1 MAKRLQR
8 PQNKR
13 RSAAVI
19 AVAAA
24 VALASVAVAVMLRRA
39 EVQSYFTPAVV
50 TCAVHE
56 KVNGAEVTGSA
67 ASGSVMLL
75 IVIFSY
81 PAFRDST
88 AENTGSTTVFLRLR
102 LSACWVDAEG
112 KTTGTPSTPPQITL
126 QQNWLDGGDG
136 LYYYALPVE
145 PRQSTTVLCE
155 PMRMGTSVSP
165 TGAAVY
171 QQITVLAEAVQAL
184 PEKAAQ
190 EAWGVTVENERI
202 TAVK

>member
-24 VALASVAVAVMLRRA
+24 VALVSVAVAFMLRRA
-39 EVQSYFTPAVV
+39 EAKIDFTPAIV

-56 KVNGAEVTGSA
+56 KVNGVEYTA
-67 ASGSVMLL
+67 AQSPVAGSVKSD
-75 IVIFSY
+75 I
-81 PAFRDST
+81 T

-112 KTTGTPSTPPQITL
+112 KTTGTPSALPQITL
-126 QQNWLDGGDG
+126 RQNWLDAGDG

-145 PRQSTTVLCE
+145 PEQSTTVLCE
-155 PMRMGTSVSP
+155 PMQMRTFVSP

-184 PEKAAQ
+184 PGKAAQ
-190 EAWGVTVENERI
+190 EAWGVTVKNERI

>member
-1 MAKRLQR
+1 M
-8 PQNKR
+8 
-13 RSAAVI
+13 I
-19 AVAAA
+19 AVTAA
-24 VALASVAVAVMLRRA
+24 VALASVAVAFMLRQA
-39 EVQSYFTPAVV
+39 EVQSDFTPAVV

-56 KVNGAEVTGSA
+56 KVNGVEYTA
-67 ASGSVMLL
+67 AQSPVAGSVKPD
-75 IVIFSY
+75 I
-81 PAFRDST
+81 T
-88 AENTGSTTVFLRLR
+88 AKNTGDTTVFLRLR

-112 KTTGTPSTPPQITL
+112 KTTGTPSALPQITL
-126 QQNWLDGGDG
+126 RQNWLDGGNG

-145 PRQSTTVLCE
+145 PGQSTTALCE

-184 PEKAAQ
+184 PEMAAQ
-190 EAWGVTVENERI
+190 EARGVTVENGRI

>member
-24 VALASVAVAVMLRRA
+24 VALASVAVAFMLRRA
-39 EVQSYFTPAVV
+39 EAQINFTPAVV

-67 ASGSVMLL
+67 ASGSVKSD
-75 IVIFSY
+75 I
-81 PAFRDST
+81 T

-102 LSACWVDAEG
+102 LSACWVDGTG
-112 KTTGTPSTPPQITL
+112 KVTGTPSALPQITL
-126 QQNWLDGGDG
+126 RQNWLDGGDG
-136 LYYYALPVE
+136 LYYYTLPVE
-145 PRQSTTVLCE
+145 PEQSTTVLCE

-184 PEKAAQ
+184 PENAAQ

>member
-13 RSAAVI
+13 RWAAVI

-24 VALASVAVAVMLRRA
+24 VALASVAVAFMLRRA
-39 EVQSYFTPAVV
+39 EVQSDFTPAVV

-56 KVNGAEVTGSA
+56 KVNGVEYTA
-67 ASGSVMLL
+67 AQSPVAGSVKSD
-75 IVIFSY
+75 I
-81 PAFRDST
+81 T
-88 AENTGSTTVFLRLR
+88 AKNTGDTTVFLRLR
-102 LSACWVDAEG
+102 LSACWVDGTG
-112 KTTGTPSTPPQITL
+112 KVTGTPSALPQIML
-126 QQNWLDGGDG
+126 RQNWLDGGNG

-145 PRQSTTVLCE
+145 PGQSTTVLCE
-155 PMRMGTSVSP
+155 PIQMKTSVSP

-190 EAWGVTVENERI
+190 EAWGVTVENGRI

>member
-19 AVAAA
+19 AVTAA
-24 VALASVAVAVMLRRA
+24 VALASVAVAFMLRRA
-39 EVQSYFTPAVV
+39 EAQSDFTPAVV

-56 KVNGAEVTGSA
+56 KVNGVEYTA
-67 ASGSVMLL
+67 AQSPVAGSVKSD
-75 IVIFSY
+75 I
-81 PAFRDST
+81 T
-88 AENTGSTTVFLRLR
+88 AKNTGDTTVFLRLR
-102 LSACWVDAEG
+102 LSACWVDGTG
-112 KTTGTPSTPPQITL
+112 KVTGTPSALPQIML
-126 QQNWLDGGDG
+126 RQNWLDGGNG

-145 PRQSTTVLCE
+145 PGQSTAVLCE

-184 PEKAAQ
+184 PEKAARD
-190 EAWGVTVENERI
+190 AWGVTVENGRI

>member
-1 MAKRLQR
+1 MAARLQK

-13 RSAAVI
+13 RWAAVI

-24 VALASVAVAVMLRRA
+24 VALASVAVAFMLRRA
-39 EVQSYFTPAVV
+39 EAQSDYFTPAVV

-56 KVNGAEVTGSA
+56 KVNGVEYTA
-67 ASGSVMLL
+67 AQSPVAGSVKSD
-75 IVIFSY
+75 I
-81 PAFRDST
+81 T
-88 AENTGSTTVFLRLR
+88 AENTGNTTVFLRLR
-102 LSACWVDAEG
+102 LSACWVDGTG
-112 KTTGTPSTPPQITL
+112 KVTGTPSVPLPQITL
-126 QQNWLDGGDG
+126 RQNWLDGGDG
-136 LYYYALPVE
+136 LYYYELPVE
-145 PRQSTTVLCE
+145 PGQSTTALCE

-190 EAWGVTVENERI
+190 EAWGVTVKNGRI

>member
-24 VALASVAVAVMLRRA
+24 VALASVAVAFMLRRA
-39 EVQSYFTPAVV
+39 EVQSNFTPAVV

-56 KVNGAEVTGSA
+56 KVNGVEYTA
-67 ASGSVMLL
+67 AQSPVAGSVKSD
-75 IVIFSY
+75 I
-81 PAFRDST
+81 T
-88 AENTGSTTVFLRLR
+88 AKNTGNTTVFLRLR

-112 KTTGTPSTPPQITL
+112 KTTGTPSALPQITL
-126 QQNWLDGGDG
+126 RQNWLDGGDG

-145 PRQSTTVLCE
+145 PGESTTVLCE
-155 PMRMGTSVSP
+155 PMQMRTFVSP

-190 EAWGVTVENERI
+190 EAWDVTVENGRI

>member
-8 PQNKR
+8 PQNKC
-13 RSAAVI
+13 RSAALI

-24 VALASVAVAVMLRRA
+24 VALASVAVAFMLRRA
-39 EVQSYFTPAVV
+39 EVQSDFTPAVV

-67 ASGSVMLL
+67 ASGSVKSD
-75 IVIFSY
+75 I
-81 PAFRDST
+81 T

-112 KTTGTPSTPPQITL
+112 KTTGTPSALPQITL
-126 QQNWLDGGDG
+126 RQNWLDGGNG

-145 PRQSTTVLCE
+145 PGESTTVLCE
-155 PMRMGTSVSP
+155 PMQMRTFVSP

-184 PEKAAQ
+184 PGEAAQ
-190 EAWGVTVENERI
+190 EAWGVTVENGRI

>member
-1 MAKRLQR
+1 M
-8 PQNKR
+8 
-13 RSAAVI
+13 I

-24 VALASVAVAVMLRRA
+24 VALASVAVAFMLRRA
-39 EVQSYFTPAVV
+39 EAQSDFTPAVV

-67 ASGSVMLL
+67 ASGSVKSD
-75 IVIFSY
+75 I
-81 PAFRDST
+81 T

-102 LSACWVDAEG
+102 LSACWVDGTG
-112 KTTGTPSTPPQITL
+112 KVTGTPSALPQITL
-126 QQNWLDGGDG
+126 RQNWLDGGNG

-190 EAWGVTVENERI
+190 EAWGVTVENGCI

>member
-13 RSAAVI
+13 RWAAVI

-24 VALASVAVAVMLRRA
+24 VALASVAVAFMLRRA
-39 EVQSYFTPAVV
+39 EAQSDFTPAIV
-50 TCAVHE
+50 TCAVRE

-67 ASGSVMLL
+67 ASGSVKSD
-75 IVIFSY
+75 I
-81 PAFRDST
+81 T
-88 AENTGSTTVFLRLR
+88 AENTGNTTVFLRLR
-102 LSACWVDAEG
+102 LSACWVDAKG
-112 KTTGTPSTPPQITL
+112 NTTGTPSVPLPKITL
-126 QQNWLDGGDG
+126 RQNWLDGGDG
-136 LYYYALPVE
+136 LYYYALPVKPGE
-145 PRQSTTVLCE
+145 STTALCE

-184 PEKAAQ
+184 PGKAAQ
-190 EAWGVTVENERI
+190 EAWGVTVDGGRI
-202 TAVK
+202 TKVK

>member
-24 VALASVAVAVMLRRA
+24 VALASVAVAFMLRRA
-39 EVQSYFTPAVV
+39 EAQSDFIPAVV

-56 KVNGAEVTGSA
+56 KVNGVEVTGSA
-67 ASGSVMLL
+67 ASGSVKSD
-75 IVIFSY
+75 I
-81 PAFRDST
+81 T
-88 AENTGSTTVFLRLR
+88 AKNTGNTTVFLRLR
-102 LSACWVDAEG
+102 LSVCWVDAKG
-112 KTTGTPSTPPQITL
+112 NTTGTPSVPLPKITL
-126 QQNWLDGGDG
+126 RQNWLDGGNG

-145 PRQSTTVLCE
+145 PEQSTTVLCE

-184 PEKAAQ
+184 PGKAAQ
-190 EAWGVTVENERI
+190 EAWGVTVKNGRI

>member
-13 RSAAVI
+13 RWAAVI

-24 VALASVAVAVMLRRA
+24 VALASVAVAFMLRRA
-39 EVQSYFTPAVV
+39 EVKSNFTPAVV
-50 TCAVHE
+50 TCAVRE
-56 KVNGAEVTGSA
+56 KVNGVEVTGSA
-67 ASGSVMLL
+67 ASGSVKSD
-75 IVIFSY
+75 I
-81 PAFRDST
+81 T

-102 LSACWVDAEG
+102 LSVCWVDAKG
-112 KTTGTPSTPPQITL
+112 NTTGTPSVPLPKITL
-126 QQNWLDGGDG
+126 RQNWLDGGDG

-145 PRQSTTVLCE
+145 PEQSTTVLCE

-190 EAWGVTVENERI
+190 EAWGVTVENGRI

>member
-24 VALASVAVAVMLRRA
+24 VALASVAVAFMLRRA
-39 EVQSYFTPAVV
+39 EVQSDFTPAVV

-67 ASGSVMLL
+67 ASGSVKSD
-75 IVIFSY
+75 I
-81 PAFRDST
+81 T

-112 KTTGTPSTPPQITL
+112 KTTGTPSALPQITL
-126 QQNWLDGGDG
+126 RQSWLDAGDG

-145 PRQSTTVLCE
+145 PGESTTALCE
-155 PMRMGTSVSP
+155 PIGMRTFVSP
-165 TGAAVY
+165 TGVTVY
-171 QQITVLAEAVQAL
+171 QQVTVLAEAVQAL

-190 EAWGVTVENERI
+190 EAWDVTVDNGRI
-202 TAVK
+202 TEVK

>member
-24 VALASVAVAVMLRRA
+24 VALASVAVAFMLRRA
-39 EVQSYFTPAVV
+39 EVQSDFTPAVV

-67 ASGSVMLL
+67 ASGSVKSD
-75 IVIFSY
+75 I
-81 PAFRDST
+81 T

-102 LSACWVDAEG
+102 LSACWVDGTG
-112 KTTGTPSTPPQITL
+112 KVTGTPSVLPKITL
-126 QQNWLDGGDG
+126 RQNWLDGGDG
-136 LYYYALPVE
+136 LYYYALPVKPGE
-145 PRQSTTVLCE
+145 STAVLCE
-155 PMRMGTSVSP
+155 PMRMQTSVSP
-165 TGAAVY
+165 TGATVY

-190 EAWGVTVENERI
+190 EAWGVTVENGRI

>member
-24 VALASVAVAVMLRRA
+24 VALASVAVAFMLRRA
-39 EVQSYFTPAVV
+39 EAQSDFTPAVV
-50 TCAVHE
+50 ACTVHE

-67 ASGSVMLL
+67 ASGSVKSD
-75 IVIFSY
+75 ITVK
-81 PAFRDST
+81 
-88 AENTGSTTVFLRLR
+88 NTGSTTVFLRLR
-102 LSACWVDAEG
+102 LSTCWVDGTG
-112 KTTGTPSTPPQITL
+112 KVTGTPSALPQITL
-126 QQNWLDGGDG
+126 RQNWLDAGDG

-165 TGAAVY
+165 TGAPVY

-190 EAWGVTVENERI
+190 EAWGVTVKNERI

>member
-24 VALASVAVAVMLRRA
+24 VALASVAVAFMLRRA
-39 EVQSYFTPAVV
+39 EVKSNFTPAVV
-50 TCAVHE
+50 TCAVRE
-56 KVNGAEVTGSA
+56 KVNGVEYTA
-67 ASGSVMLL
+67 AQSPVAGSVKSD
-75 IVIFSY
+75 I
-81 PAFRDST
+81 T
-88 AENTGSTTVFLRLR
+88 AKNTGDTTVFLRLR
-102 LSACWVDAEG
+102 LSVCWVDGTG
-112 KTTGTPSTPPQITL
+112 KVTGTPSALPQITL
-126 QQNWLDGGDG
+126 RQNWLDGGDG
-136 LYYYALPVE
+136 LYYYALPVKPGE
-145 PRQSTTVLCE
+145 STAVLCE
-155 PMRMGTSVSP
+155 PMRMETSVSP
-165 TGAAVY
+165 TGATVY

-190 EAWGVTVENERI
+190 EAWGVTVKNGRI

>member
-24 VALASVAVAVMLRRA
+24 VALASVAVAFMLRRA
-39 EVQSYFTPAVV
+39 EVQSNFTPAVV

-56 KVNGAEVTGSA
+56 KVNGAEVTGST
-67 ASGSVMLL
+67 ASGSVKSD
-75 IVIFSY
+75 I
-81 PAFRDST
+81 T

-102 LSACWVDAEG
+102 LSACCVDGTG
-112 KTTGTPSTPPQITL
+112 KVTGTPSALPKITL
-126 QQNWLDGGDG
+126 RQNWLDGGDG

-145 PRQSTTVLCE
+145 PGQSTAVLCE

-190 EAWGVTVENERI
+190 EAWDVTVKNGRI

>member
-24 VALASVAVAVMLRRA
+24 VALASVAVAFMLRRA
-39 EVQSYFTPAVV
+39 EAQSDFTPAIV
-50 TCAVHE
+50 TCAVRE
-56 KVNGAEVTGSA
+56 KVNGVEVTGSA
-67 ASGSVMLL
+67 ASGSVKSD
-75 IVIFSY
+75 I
-81 PAFRDST
+81 T

-102 LSACWVDAEG
+102 LSACWVDG
-112 KTTGTPSTPPQITL
+112 TGRVTGTPSALPQITL
-126 QQNWLDGGDG
+126 RQNWLDAGDG

-145 PRQSTTVLCE
+145 PGERTTVLCE
-155 PMRMGTSVSP
+155 PMRMKPSVSP
-165 TGAAVY
+165 TGATVY

-190 EAWGVTVENERI
+190 EAWGVTVVNGRI

>member
-19 AVAAA
+19 AVTAA
-24 VALASVAVAVMLRRA
+24 VALASVAVAFMLRRA
-39 EVQSYFTPAVV
+39 EAQRDFTPAVV

-56 KVNGAEVTGSA
+56 KVNGVEHTAA
-67 ASGSVMLL
+67 ASPVVGSVKSD
-75 IVIFSY
+75 I
-81 PAFRDST
+81 T

-112 KTTGTPSTPPQITL
+112 NTTGTPSALPQITL
-126 QQNWLDGGDG
+126 RQNWLDGGDG

-145 PRQSTTVLCE
+145 PEQSTTVLCE

-184 PEKAAQ
+184 PGKAAQ
-190 EAWGVTVENERI
+190 DAWGVTVDGGRI
-202 TAVK
+202 TKVK

>member
-19 AVAAA
+19 AVTAA
-24 VALASVAVAVMLRRA
+24 VALVSVAVAFMLRRA
-39 EVQSYFTPAVV
+39 EVQSDFTPAVV

-56 KVNGAEVTGSA
+56 KVNGVEYTA
-67 ASGSVMLL
+67 AQSPVAGSVKSD
-75 IVIFSY
+75 I
-81 PAFRDST
+81 T
-88 AENTGSTTVFLRLR
+88 AKNTGDTTVFLRLR
-102 LSACWVDAEG
+102 LSACWVDGTG
-112 KTTGTPSTPPQITL
+112 KVTGTPSALPQIML
-126 QQNWLDGGDG
+126 RQNWLDGGNG

-145 PRQSTTVLCE
+145 PGQSTAVLCE

-190 EAWGVTVENERI
+190 EAWGVTVENGRI

>member
-1 MAKRLQR
+1 M
-8 PQNKR
+8 
-13 RSAAVI
+13 I

-24 VALASVAVAVMLRRA
+24 VALASVAVAFMLRRA
-39 EVQSYFTPAVV
+39 EVQSNFTPAVV

-56 KVNGAEVTGSA
+56 KVNGAEYTA
-67 ASGSVMLL
+67 AQSPVAGSVKSD
-75 IVIFSY
+75 I
-81 PAFRDST
+81 T
-88 AENTGSTTVFLRLR
+88 AKNTGSTTVFLRLR
-102 LSACWVDAEG
+102 LSACCVDGTG
-112 KTTGTPSTPPQITL
+112 KVTGTPSALPKITL
-126 QQNWLDGGDG
+126 RQNWLDGGNG

-145 PRQSTTVLCE
+145 PRQSTTALCE

-190 EAWGVTVENERI
+190 EAWGVTVKNGRI

>member
-24 VALASVAVAVMLRRA
+24 VALASVAVAFMLRRA
-39 EVQSYFTPAVV
+39 EAQSDFTPAVV

-56 KVNGAEVTGSA
+56 KVNGVEVTGSA
-67 ASGSVMLL
+67 ASGSVKSD
-75 IVIFSY
+75 I
-81 PAFRDST
+81 T
-88 AENTGSTTVFLRLR
+88 AENTGNTTVFLRLR
-102 LSACWVDAEG
+102 LSACWVDAKG
-112 KTTGTPSTPPQITL
+112 NTTGTPSVPLPQITL
-126 QQNWLDGGDG
+126 RQNWLDGGNG

-145 PRQSTTVLCE
+145 PEQSTTVLCE

-184 PEKAAQ
+184 PEKAVQ
-190 EAWGVTVENERI
+190 EAWGVTVENGRI

>member
-24 VALASVAVAVMLRRA
+24 VALASVAVAFMLRRA
-39 EVQSYFTPAVV
+39 EVQSDFTPAVV

-67 ASGSVMLL
+67 ASGSVKSD
-75 IVIFSY
+75 I
-81 PAFRDST
+81 T

-102 LSACWVDAEG
+102 LSVCWVDGTG
-112 KTTGTPSTPPQITL
+112 KVTGTPSVLPKITL
-126 QQNWLDGGDG
+126 RQNWLDGGDG
-136 LYYYALPVE
+136 LYYYALPVKPGE
-145 PRQSTTVLCE
+145 STAVLCE
-155 PMRMGTSVSP
+155 PMRMETSVSP
-165 TGAAVY
+165 TGATVY

-190 EAWGVTVENERI
+190 EAWGVTVENGRI

>member
-24 VALASVAVAVMLRRA
+24 VALASVAVAFMLRRA
-39 EVQSYFTPAVV
+39 EVQSNFTPAVV

-67 ASGSVMLL
+67 ASGSVKSD
-75 IVIFSY
+75 I
-81 PAFRDST
+81 T

-102 LSACWVDAEG
+102 LSACWVDAKG
-112 KTTGTPSTPPQITL
+112 NTTGTPSVPLPKITL
-126 QQNWLDGGDG
+126 RQNWLDGGDG
-136 LYYYALPVE
+136 LYYYALPVK

-171 QQITVLAEAVQAL
+171 QQVTVLAEAVQAL

-190 EAWGVTVENERI
+190 EAWGVTVENGRI

>member
-24 VALASVAVAVMLRRA
+24 VALASVAVAFMLRRA
-39 EVQSYFTPAVV
+39 EAQSDFTPAVV

-56 KVNGAEVTGSA
+56 KVNGVEVTGSA
-67 ASGSVMLL
+67 ASGSVKSD
-75 IVIFSY
+75 I
-81 PAFRDST
+81 T
-88 AENTGSTTVFLRLR
+88 AENTGNTTVFLRLR
-102 LSACWVDAEG
+102 LSACWVDAKG
-112 KTTGTPSTPPQITL
+112 NTTGTPSVPLPQITL
-126 QQNWLDGGDG
+126 RQNWLDGGNG
-136 LYYYALPVE
+136 LYYYALPVKPGE
-145 PRQSTTVLCE
+145 STTVLCE

-190 EAWGVTVENERI
+190 EAWGVTVDGGHI
-202 TAVK
+202 KVVK

>member
-1 MAKRLQR
+1 M
-8 PQNKR
+8 
-13 RSAAVI
+13 I

-24 VALASVAVAVMLRRA
+24 VALASVAVAFMLRRA
-39 EVQSYFTPAVV
+39 EAQIDFTPAVV

-67 ASGSVMLL
+67 ASGYVKSD
-75 IVIFSY
+75 I
-81 PAFRDST
+81 T

-112 KTTGTPSTPPQITL
+112 KTTGTPSTLPQITL
-126 QQNWLDGGDG
+126 RQNWLDGGNG

-145 PRQSTTVLCE
+145 PRQSTTALCE

-184 PEKAAQ
+184 PGKAAQ
-190 EAWGVTVENERI
+190 EAWGVTVKNGRI

>member
-8 PQNKR
+8 PQNKC

-19 AVAAA
+19 AVAAV
-24 VALASVAVAVMLRRA
+24 VALASVAVAFMLRRA
-39 EVQSYFTPAVV
+39 EAQSGFTPAVV

-56 KVNGAEVTGSA
+56 KVNGVEYTA
-67 ASGSVMLL
+67 AQSPVAGSVKSD
-75 IVIFSY
+75 I
-81 PAFRDST
+81 T
-88 AENTGSTTVFLRLR
+88 AKNTGSTTVFLRLR
-102 LSACWVDAEG
+102 LSACWVDAKG
-112 KTTGTPSTPPQITL
+112 KTTGTPSALPQVTL
-126 QQNWLDGGDG
+126 RQNWLDAGDG
-136 LYYYALPVE
+136 LYYYALPVKPGE
-145 PRQSTTVLCE
+145 STTVLCE

-190 EAWGVTVENERI
+190 EAWGVTVENGRI

>member
-24 VALASVAVAVMLRRA
+24 VALASVAVAFMLRRA
-39 EVQSYFTPAVV
+39 EVKSNFTPAVV
-50 TCAVHE
+50 TCAVYE
-56 KVNGAEVTGSA
+56 KVNGVEYTA
-67 ASGSVMLL
+67 AQSPVDGSVKSD
-75 IVIFSY
+75 I
-81 PAFRDST
+81 T
-88 AENTGSTTVFLRLR
+88 AKNTGNTTVFLRLR
-102 LSACWVDAEG
+102 LSACWVDGTG
-112 KTTGTPSTPPQITL
+112 KVTGTPSALPQITL
-126 QQNWLDGGDG
+126 RQNWLDGGNG

-145 PRQSTTVLCE
+145 PEQSTTVLCE

-190 EAWGVTVENERI
+190 EAWGVTVKNERI

>member
-1 MAKRLQR
+1 MAARLQK
-8 PQNKR
+8 PQKKR

-24 VALASVAVAVMLRRA
+24 VALVSVAVAFMLRRA
-39 EVQSYFTPAVV
+39 EVQSDDFTPAVV

-67 ASGSVMLL
+67 ASGSVKSD
-75 IVIFSY
+75 I
-81 PAFRDST
+81 T

-102 LSACWVDAEG
+102 LSACWVDAKG
-112 KTTGTPSTPPQITL
+112 NTTGTPSALPQITL
-126 QQNWLDGGDG
+126 RQNWLDGGNG

-145 PRQSTTVLCE
+145 PGESTTVLCE
-155 PMRMGTSVSP
+155 PMQMRTFVSP

-184 PEKAAQ
+184 PGKAAQ
-190 EAWGVTVENERI
+190 EAWGVTVENGRI

>member
-24 VALASVAVAVMLRRA
+24 VALASVAVAFMLRRA
-39 EVQSYFTPAVV
+39 EVQSNFTPAIV

-56 KVNGAEVTGSA
+56 KVNGVEYTA
-67 ASGSVMLL
+67 AQSPVAGSVKSD
-75 IVIFSY
+75 I
-81 PAFRDST
+81 T
-88 AENTGSTTVFLRLR
+88 AKNTGNTTVFLRLR

-112 KTTGTPSTPPQITL
+112 KTTGTPSALPQITL
-126 QQNWLDGGDG
+126 RQNWLDGGDG

-145 PRQSTTVLCE
+145 PGESTTVLCE
-155 PMRMGTSVSP
+155 PMQMRTFVSP

-190 EAWGVTVENERI
+190 EAWDVTVKNGHI

>member
-13 RSAAVI
+13 RWAAVI

-24 VALASVAVAVMLRRA
+24 VALASVAVAFMLRRA
-39 EVQSYFTPAVV
+39 EVKSNFTPAVV
-50 TCAVHE
+50 TCAVYE
-56 KVNGAEVTGSA
+56 KVNGVEYTA
-67 ASGSVMLL
+67 AQSPVDGSVKSD
-75 IVIFSY
+75 I
-81 PAFRDST
+81 T
-88 AENTGSTTVFLRLR
+88 AKNTGNTTVFLRLR
-102 LSACWVDAEG
+102 LSACWVDGTG
-112 KTTGTPSTPPQITL
+112 KVTGTPSVPLPQITL
-126 QQNWLDGGDG
+126 RQNWLDAGDG

-145 PRQSTTVLCE
+145 PGQSTTVLCE

-190 EAWGVTVENERI
+190 EAWGVTVKNERI

>member
-19 AVAAA
+19 AVAAV
-24 VALASVAVAVMLRRA
+24 VALASVAVAFMLRRA
-39 EVQSYFTPAVV
+39 EAQSGFTPAVV

-67 ASGSVMLL
+67 ASGSVKSD
-75 IVIFSY
+75 I
-81 PAFRDST
+81 T

-112 KTTGTPSTPPQITL
+112 NTTGTPSVPLPQITL
-126 QQNWLDGGDG
+126 RQNWLDAGDG

-145 PRQSTTVLCE
+145 PGQSTTVLCE

-190 EAWGVTVENERI
+190 EAWGVTVKNGRI

>member
-13 RSAAVI
+13 RWAAVI

-24 VALASVAVAVMLRRA
+24 VTLASVAVAFMLRRA
-39 EVQSYFTPAVV
+39 EVQSDFTPAVV

-56 KVNGAEVTGSA
+56 KVNGVEVTGSA
-67 ASGSVMLL
+67 ASGSVKSD
-75 IVIFSY
+75 I
-81 PAFRDST
+81 T
-88 AENTGSTTVFLRLR
+88 AKNTGNTTVFLRLR
-102 LSACWVDAEG
+102 LSACWVDGTG
-112 KTTGTPSTPPQITL
+112 KVTGTPSVPLPKITL
-126 QQNWLDGGDG
+126 RQNWLDGGNG

-145 PRQSTTVLCE
+145 PEQSTTVLCE

-190 EAWGVTVENERI
+190 EAWGVTVKNGHI